1 MESGPFNFGGSMTE
15 HFIVIK
21 KGSQFVVR
29 YKEGKVD
36 VASYPSYLR
45 AKFRAYLG
53 NRNIEKAE
61 EEFNMGVR

>member
-1 MESGPFNFGGSMTE
+1 MTE

-53 NRNIEKAE
+53 NMNIERAE
-61 EEFNMGVR
+61 AEFGMGVR

>member
-1 MESGPFNFGGSMTE
+1 MTE
-15 HFIVIK
+15 HFIVIP
-21 KGSQFVVR
+21 KGKQFLVR

-45 AKFRAYLG
+45 AKFRAYMG

-61 EEFNMGVR
+61 TEFNMGVR

>member
-1 MESGPFNFGGSMTE
+1 MTK

-21 KGSQFVVR
+21 KGKQFLVR

-45 AKFRAYLG
+45 AKFYAYMK
-53 NRNIEKAE
+53 NRILNIAKQEL
-61 EEFNMGVR
+61 NMGVGR